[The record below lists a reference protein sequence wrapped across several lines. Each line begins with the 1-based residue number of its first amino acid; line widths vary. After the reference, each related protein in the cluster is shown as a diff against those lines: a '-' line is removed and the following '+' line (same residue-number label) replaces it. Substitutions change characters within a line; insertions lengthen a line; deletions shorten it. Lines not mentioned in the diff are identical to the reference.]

1 MTMQLIQHQELASTQ
16 AAITFSS
23 IPSTFTDLFLQVSVR
38 STNGDDGLF
47 FKFNNTTSNTSW
59 RNLLGYGS
67 GVLSQSGGGWLAGGG
82 VRSATSNT
90 FTNVGVYIPN
100 YAGSTAKGAS
110 VDSTSEDNS
119 STGYQFLVAN
129 LWNDTTAIN
138 RIDFYLQGGSLT
150 QYSSAT
156 LYGIL
161 KGSDGVTTVS

>member
-1 MTMQLIQHQELASTQ
+1 MQLIETQTLGSSQ

-23 IPSTFTDLFLQVSVR
+23 IPATFTDLFLQASVR
-38 STNGDDGLF
+38 STNGDDNLY

-59 RNLLGYGS
+59 RNLLGYGT
-67 GVLSQSGGGWLAGGG
+67 GTLSQSGSGYLLAGG
-82 VRSATSNT
+82 VRSNTAST
-90 FTNVGVYIPN
+90 FTNIGVYIPN
-100 YAGSTAKGAS
+100 YAASVAKSAS
-110 VDSTSEDNS
+110 VDSTSEENS

-150 QYSSAT
+150 QYSSVS

-161 KGSDGVTTVS
+161 KGSSGGVTVS